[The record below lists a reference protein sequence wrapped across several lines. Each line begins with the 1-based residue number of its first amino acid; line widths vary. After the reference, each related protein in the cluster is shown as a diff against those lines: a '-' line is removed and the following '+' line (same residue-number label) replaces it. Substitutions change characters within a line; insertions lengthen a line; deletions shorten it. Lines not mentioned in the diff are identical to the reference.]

1 MVLAWE
7 RPLETQH
14 RLEAYAMLC
23 YINFPECETMCQKH
37 LPGGP
42 RTNGNHADRLM
53 IGVGRANAP
62 PPSEPDWQFSS
73 VRLSS

>member
-1 MVLAWE
+1 MS
-7 RPLETQH
+7 
-14 RLEAYAMLC
+14 
-23 YINFPECETMCQKH
+23 QKH

-62 PPSEPDWQFSS
+62 PPSEPDWLFSS

>member
-1 MVLAWE
+1 
-7 RPLETQH
+7 
-14 RLEAYAMLC
+14 MLC
-23 YINFPECETMCQKH
+23 YINFPECETMSQKH

>member
-1 MVLAWE
+1 MVIAWE
-7 RPLETQH
+7 RPLGTQH
-14 RLEAYAMLC
+14 RLEAYATLTFRSVKRC
-23 YINFPECETMCQKH
+23 LKKH
-37 LPGGP
+37 LPEGP
-42 RTNGNHADRLM
+42 RTNVNHADRLM